1 MDYRDDSPLYRAKMR
16 RAQARDMMQQ
26 AVDIAKWRLSPDHL
40 RSDAK
45 AKGDQILS
53 AIKAKPMQLVRKNP
67 AWLAGSAALIGL
79 WIFRKPIAKA
89 LPDVAQ
95 GMREGA
101 DALFAK
107 MSQQMNG
114 SQDQMKDEYREGT
127 D

>member
-16 RAQARDMMQQ
+16 RAQARDMMMQ
-26 AVDIAKWRLSPDHL
+26 AVDIAKWRLSPDYL

-45 AKGDQILS
+45 AKSDQILS

-67 AWLAGSAALIGL
+67 GWLAGSAALIGL

-95 GMREGA
+95 GVREGA
-101 DALFAK
+101 DAIVAK
-107 MSQQMNG
+107 VKQRMDRSPNQTE
-114 SQDQMKDEYREGT
+114 D
-127 D
+127 